1 MRLTACPSNSRG
13 APGSSR
19 GNHGPSLDTRV
30 ATLFVHAGP
39 RRSSHSRDRV
49 AVPTGHGQ
57 SSPHRG
63 GCRAPAGSYLRQTSF
78 PRPVRSAKERLL
90 SCVSWSALL
99 STPGYCDPDLL
110 CANPL
115 TRPKLLGAHPQTSLL
130 HGNHSHAPGISIY
143 PAALREW
150 TRWVIR

>member
-19 GNHGPSLDTRV
+19 GNHGLSLDTRV
-30 ATLFVHAGP
+30 STLFVHAGP
-39 RRSSHSRDRV
+39 RRSCHSRDRV
-49 AVPTGHGQ
+49 AVPSGHGQ

-78 PRPVRSAKERLL
+78 PRPVRSAKERQL

-99 STPGYCDPDLL
+99 SILGCCCPDLL

-115 TRPKLLGAHPQTSLL
+115 PGPKLRGVHSPYLFSTATIRTHRASPSLGQPCEN
-130 HGNHSHAPGISIY
+130 G
-143 PAALREW
+143 PAR
-150 TRWVIR
+150 